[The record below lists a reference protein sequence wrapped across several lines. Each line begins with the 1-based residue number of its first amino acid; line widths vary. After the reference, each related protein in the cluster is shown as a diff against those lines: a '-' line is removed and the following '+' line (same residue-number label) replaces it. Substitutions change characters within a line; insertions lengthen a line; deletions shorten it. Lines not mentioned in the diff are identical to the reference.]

1 MFAEFDAD
9 GSGSIDAGEFQDLAF
24 ACGETLSDEDTAAV
38 VASLD
43 KDGNGTIDVEEFRAW
58 FDGFDGSEGEK
69 SAVTKA
75 KSALIRAKLSARY
88 LERKLRRKLKKASE
102 GGVLRTQSGSAATR
116 VFATSVQVG
125 NQDDVKM
132 RGTMKYEKPPQIL
145 LDSLDGASMVAVTF
159 SCKENATDEQV
170 GALAGTIESVYG
182 IVSQMIPLDMF
193 GKFAVKP
200 CDTSDGRKGVRVS
213 FVSQMNALMQDMPI
227 DESPV
232 NPFDALKSIT
242 ASIGLGWDFQ
252 SAANP
257 ADGTMHFATF
267 FLTKAQDVS
276 ARVELSTDA
285 LTNIKAVIEQM
296 GEMVPKPVR
305 KGIVALCTLLSANV
319 EMRLGDVLPLMK
331 MLKMVPPA
339 GEEDSDEPDMG
350 ALNAQREGM
359 QGEMMP
365 MLPAMA
371 SQFGIEQADCENMY
385 KSASEALSGIS
396 EVTLLSKVGVYA
408 TATFENVNPFEALM
422 PAYDPA
428 LFVGGGED
436 SE

>member
-24 ACGETLSDEDTAAV
+24 ACGETLSDEDTVAV

-227 DESPV
+227 DEAPV

-267 FLTKAQDVS
+267 FLTKALDVS

-285 LTNIKAVIEQM
+285 LTNIKAIIEQM

-319 EMRLGDVLPLMK
+319 EMRLGDCLPLMK
-331 MLKMVPPA
+331 ILKIVPPEDYD
-339 GEEDSDEPDMG
+339 EEDETMSGM
-350 ALNAQREGM
+350 NAKREGM

-408 TATFENVNPFEALM
+408 TATFENVNPFEAFM

-428 LFVGGGED
+428 LFVGGE
-436 SE
+436 EE